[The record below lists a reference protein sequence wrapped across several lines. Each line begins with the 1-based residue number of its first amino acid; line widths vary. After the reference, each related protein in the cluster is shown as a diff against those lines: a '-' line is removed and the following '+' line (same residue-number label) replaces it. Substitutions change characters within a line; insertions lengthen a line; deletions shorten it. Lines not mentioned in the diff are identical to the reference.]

1 MSSFVDNNP
10 TTAFKSR
17 SRRRRHDAQASR
29 QALLDAAT
37 ELFDDRGYD
46 ATTVREI
53 GERAAVDPVS
63 DIMAT
68 RAIAP
73 VAATLR
79 ARRVPDATLRAEL
92 IVATM
97 LGISLTRAGGTLAG
111 MRDADV
117 DTILRIA
124 SEAIAALAGGPQA

>member
-1 MSSFVDNNP
+1 M
-10 TTAFKSR
+10 
-17 SRRRRHDAQASR
+17 
-29 QALLDAAT
+29 
-37 ELFDDRGYD
+37 FDDRGYD

-53 GERAAVDPVS
+53 GERAAVDPVN